1 MKSTEPT
8 PNRHEKLRRALAH
21 LERGGVKGAHAYAP
35 AFRSL
40 ARAGYILRPLH
51 YWSFLGLTA
60 LGFFMLVVLI
70 GGTVTVCLTMGFVPR
85 PVHRVV
91 SAGPVVFLGVSVALA
106 LVFAAAHKIKA
117 RSIRLPKWQDL

>member
-1 MKSTEPT
+1 MNSTEPT

-21 LERGGVKGAHAYAP
+21 LERGGVTGAYAYGP

-40 ARAGYILRPLH
+40 ARAGYIVRPLH
-51 YWSFLGLTA
+51 YWSFPGLTA
-60 LGFFMLVVLI
+60 FGFFMLVVLI

-85 PVHRVV
+85 PVHRVM
-91 SAGPVVFLGVSVALA
+91 SAGPVVFLGVNFALA

-117 RSIRLPKWQDL
+117 RRIRLPEWRDL